1 MRPSATHAGTR
12 TIGEEHDRLSAVMQ
26 AMRYFVRA
34 TANGAKPPSCKVF
47 RAMLLYIIDYPEK
60 LHHPKEEQLFSLLQA
75 RTGSVDAAIGQLR
88 AQHVTGEAK
97 VRELEHLLTRY
108 ELDREAAFAP
118 FAKAVE
124 DYVTFSFDHMRLEE
138 QAVLPAADQFLT
150 EQDWKA
156 VDQLFAANRD
166 PLAGTDYKASTDRL
180 FSLIVNITPAP
191 IGVGPEI

>member
-1 MRPSATHAGTR
+1 MRPSATHASTR
-12 TIGEEHDRLSAVMQ
+12 TIHEEHDRLSAVMQ

-34 TANGAKPPSCKVF
+34 TANGANPPGCKVF
-47 RAMLLYIIDYPEK
+47 RAMLLYIVDYPEK
-60 LHHPKEEQLFSLLQA
+60 MHHPKEEQLFTMLQQ
-75 RTGSVDAAIGQLR
+75 RTDCVDDDIALLR
-88 AQHVTGEAK
+88 AQHASGEAM
-97 VRELEHLLTRY
+97 VRELEHKLTQY

-138 QAVLPAADQFLT
+138 QAVLPAADRFLT
-150 EQDWKA
+150 EQDWEA
-156 VDQLFAANRD
+156 VDRSFAANRD
-166 PLAGTDYKASTDRL
+166 PLAGTAYQESFERL